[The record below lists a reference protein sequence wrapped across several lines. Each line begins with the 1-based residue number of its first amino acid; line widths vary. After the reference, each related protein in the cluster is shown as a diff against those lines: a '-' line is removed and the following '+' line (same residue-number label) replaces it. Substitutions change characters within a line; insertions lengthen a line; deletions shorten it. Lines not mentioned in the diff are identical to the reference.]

1 MKIYEWTSLSIL
13 HRSITKNTLY
23 FNDEIELFHT
33 ILYFL
38 DKIPNTIKG
47 KQDKNNILYNLLTDM
62 NIIIKHGKKTALT
75 LIENTN
81 QLYVNGLNKYLED
94 EINTN
99 EDRKYTKT
107 LVLWLNYNL
116 KLIKSLLNIINTNKN
131 NKILLMSNEERL
143 DNIQNSLINKIWN
156 CYYITFSIN
165 NKSKTIIINKNNN
178 KFFISY
184 ITLPKLND
192 NFIKTFFINSINE
205 LFIKDC
211 IIYTELVNAFNNNI
225 ILNISYK

>member
-1 MKIYEWTSLSIL
+1 
-13 HRSITKNTLY
+13 
-23 FNDEIELFHT
+23 
-33 ILYFL
+33 
-38 DKIPNTIKG
+38 
-47 KQDKNNILYNLLTDM
+47 
-62 NIIIKHGKKTALT
+62 
-75 LIENTN
+75 
-81 QLYVNGLNKYLED
+81 
-94 EINTN
+94 
-99 EDRKYTKT
+99 
-107 LVLWLNYNL
+107 
-116 KLIKSLLNIINTNKN
+116 
-131 NKILLMSNEERL
+131 MSNEERL